1 MNSCDFSA
9 NSFDMNDLLYHACTR
24 GQSAFSGKAG
34 LTRLRMV
41 VFAPIVWLFKI
52 AHFLRF
58 LGMLNSHAT
67 NRILNLWKSDLVISL
82 VYL

>member
-1 MNSCDFSA
+1 
-9 NSFDMNDLLYHACTR
+9 
-24 GQSAFSGKAG
+24 
-34 LTRLRMV
+34 MV

-67 NRILNLWKSDLVISL
+67 NRILNLWKSDLVVLLRLLIARPNFDSQGFKWNAL
-82 VYL
+82 LRVASMKMQRQV